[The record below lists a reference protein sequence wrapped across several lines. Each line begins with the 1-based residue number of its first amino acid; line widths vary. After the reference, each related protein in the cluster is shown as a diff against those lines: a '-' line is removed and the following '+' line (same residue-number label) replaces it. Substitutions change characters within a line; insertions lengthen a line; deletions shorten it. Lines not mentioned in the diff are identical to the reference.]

1 MADVM
6 TNLLVLNWI
15 PVRSPGGLQQISL
28 QTLLTS
34 EQQFHLALPRD
45 DMELAALQLLISL
58 VQVIAPA
65 IDARDLRQRVKTPLA
80 GDEYQQW
87 SDNFAD
93 SFDLQHAETP
103 FMQVANPNTA
113 DITPIQKLF
122 TGLPAGNNHAFFN
135 ESGEI
140 EAICGGCAAIA
151 LFNQA
156 SNAPGFS
163 GKHKAGLRGGGKIN
177 TFLAGEHLRETLWL
191 NVLNRAA
198 IEKLLPDAKRN
209 ELCWIDPIKS
219 GEIIAAQT
227 IGLAR
232 GLFWQPLRLKLES
245 SPRLMTCDHCG
256 YSSDIAYTGFRCEA
270 DFKFE
275 VNGQWPHPHSPRVWN
290 IKNEQR
296 EKERYMSFNQLVP
309 GWTQLNQFVLSTD
322 KPRAGN
328 ARAPVVDHF
337 EQVFLEQTHD
347 KMVVLIGGYANKQA
361 AILERRHEVFS
372 MPSNWAVNQ
381 RWLVTAIDAAL
392 AIKTVLRG
400 RAYYFGKETGAK
412 IQDQAERIFYQQTE
426 HKVHELLRTFSHRKE
441 GKQAVTDFI
450 AYCKKLARTIFDD
463 LSKPYQHSPGGLA
476 QYAKDRHS
484 LNIGLKKIEI

>member
-1 MADVM
+1 M
-6 TNLLVLNWI
+6 TDLLVFNWI
-15 PVRSPGGLQQISL
+15 PVRSSGGLQQISV

-45 DMELAALQLLISL
+45 DMELGALQLLISL
-58 VQVIAPA
+58 VQVIAPPMA
-65 IDARDLRQRVKTPLA
+65 ASDLRQRVKSPLA
-80 GDEYQQW
+80 AQKYQRW
-87 SDNFAD
+87 SEPFVN

-103 FMQVANPNTA
+103 FMQVTNPNTA

-122 TGLPAGNNHAFFN
+122 IGLPAGNNHAFFN
-135 ESGEI
+135 EPGEI
-140 EAICGGCAAIA
+140 EAVCSGCAAIA

-177 TFLAGEHLRETLWL
+177 TFLAGESLRETIWL
-191 NVLNRAA
+191 NVLNQAA
-198 IEKLLPDAKRN
+198 VATLLPDAKRH
-209 ELCWIDPIKS
+209 ELCWMDPIQP
-219 GEIIAAQT
+219 GEKIAAQT

-245 SPRLMTCDHCG
+245 SPQSITCDHCG
-256 YSSDIAYTGFRCEA
+256 WDSTTAYTGFRCEA

-309 GWTQLNQFVLSTD
+309 GWTQLNQFVLDIETT
-322 KPRAGN
+322 RAGN
-328 ARAPVVDHF
+328 VRAPVIDQF

-347 KMVVLIGGYANKQA
+347 RMVVLIGGYSNKQA
-361 AILERRHEVFS
+361 AILERRHEVFA
-372 MPSNWAVNQ
+372 MPADWAVNKQ
-381 RWLVTAIDAAL
+381 WLMKAIEAAL

-426 HKVHELLRTFSHRKE
+426 HKVHELLRAFSHRKE
-441 GKQAVTDFI
+441 GKQAVTDFV
-450 AYCKKLARTIFDD
+450 ADCKKLARTIFDD

-476 QYAKDRHS
+476 QYAKDRYS
-484 LNIGLKKIEI
+484 LNIGLKKVEI